1 MDGDLLVGLGL
12 GFSSSIQGLIVGW
25 CLGVSETRLKAL
37 EFRFADQGW
46 SVQKILFSPMAT
58 QWQRFRVS
66 AHNIRSAVPSAIG
79 HMTDP

>member
-1 MDGDLLVGLGL
+1 MDGDLLAGLGL
-12 GFSSSIQGLIVGW
+12 SRSIPSLIVRGGLGLI
-25 CLGVSETRLKAL
+25 ETRLKAL

-66 AHNIRSAVPSAIG
+66 AYTLRSAVPSAIG

>member
-1 MDGDLLVGLGL
+1 M
-12 GFSSSIQGLIVGW
+12 
-25 CLGVSETRLKAL
+25 SETRLKAL
-37 EFRFADQGW
+37 EFGFADQGW

-66 AHNIRSAVPSAIG
+66 AHTLRSAVPSAIG

>member
-1 MDGDLLVGLGL
+1 M
-12 GFSSSIQGLIVGW
+12 
-25 CLGVSETRLKAL
+25 SETGLKAL

-66 AHNIRSAVPSAIG
+66 AHKIRSSVPSAIG

>member
-1 MDGDLLVGLGL
+1 MDGDLLTGL
-12 GFSSSIQGLIVGW
+12 GFSRSIPSLIVRW
-25 CLGVSETRLKAL
+25 CLGLRETRLKAL

-66 AHNIRSAVPSAIG
+66 AHTLRSAVPSAIG